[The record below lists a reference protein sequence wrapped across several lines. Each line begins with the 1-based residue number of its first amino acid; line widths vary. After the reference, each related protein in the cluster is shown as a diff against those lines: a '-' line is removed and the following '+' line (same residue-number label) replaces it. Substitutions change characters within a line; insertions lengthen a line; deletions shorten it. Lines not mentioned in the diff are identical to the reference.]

1 MFSFIIIHTVGRET
15 VVIEASSSERAYAK
29 ALEWA
34 LLEGLVIL
42 RCTLC

>member
-1 MFSFIIIHTVGRET
+1 MFSFIITHSTGRET
-15 VVIEASSSERAYAK
+15 VTIEASSSEKAYAK
-29 ALEWA
+29 ALNWA

>member
-1 MFSFIIIHTVGRET
+1 MFSFTITHTTGRET
-15 VVIEASSSERAYAK
+15 VTIEANSSEQAYSRA
-29 ALEWA
+29 LDWA

>member
-1 MFSFIIIHTVGRET
+1 MFSFIVTHTMGRET

-42 RCTLC
+42 RCTPC